1 MSTTIQRVSGSMEAA
16 PTGKAR
22 ERVRK
27 ILLAC
32 GPLSVLTYIGWREF
46 AALQWE
52 GYSRISNS
60 ISELQLTGTP
70 TKSLLDPWEG
80 WVYSGLSLAF
90 GVGIWLSAQGSRSL
104 RVVGALMILPAAA
117 NPLWLLFGEASL
129 AAHIALA
136 VMGILS
142 WLGAMGF
149 GAAALGK
156 RFRIYSLVTLAVV
169 VTFNALALSY
179 APEVKSGEPTP
190 FIGLYERIAFGA
202 YYLWLCLLAV
212 ALWRGGRREAGK
224 EASPRAPEGAPSGL
238 STMAE
243 MATDYAEGIR
253 RWFAGPI
260 DVCHDAK
267 GEPAPVLLSRSA
279 DSCRRRCGR
288 MSYGYRPSSFA
299 VAE

>member
-1 MSTTIQRVSGSMEAA
+1 MSTTIRRASSPTVAA
-16 PTGKAR
+16 PTSKAR

-32 GPLSVLTYIGWREF
+32 GPLSALSYIGWREL
-46 AALQWE
+46 AALRWE

-80 WVYSGLSLAF
+80 WVYSALSLAF

-117 NPLWLLFGEASL
+117 NPLWLLFGEANL
-129 AAHIALA
+129 AAHLALA
-136 VMGILS
+136 VMGIVS

-169 VTFNALALSY
+169 VAFNALALSY
-179 APEVKSGEPTP
+179 APEVNAGEPTP

-202 YYLWLCLLAV
+202 YYLWQSVLAV
-212 ALWRGGRREAGK
+212 ALWRRR
-224 EASPRAPEGAPSGL
+224 SWTVPQPLGAARTPQ
-238 STMAE
+238 
-243 MATDYAEGIR
+243 
-253 RWFAGPI
+253 
-260 DVCHDAK
+260 
-267 GEPAPVLLSRSA
+267 SA
-279 DSCRRRCGR
+279 L
-288 MSYGYRPSSFA
+288 
-299 VAE
+299 